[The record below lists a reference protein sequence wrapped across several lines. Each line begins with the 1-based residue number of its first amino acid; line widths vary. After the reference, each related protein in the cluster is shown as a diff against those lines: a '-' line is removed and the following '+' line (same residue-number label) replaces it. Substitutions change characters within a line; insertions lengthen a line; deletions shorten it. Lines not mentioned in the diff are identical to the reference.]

1 MDEYSIMYTYVDD
14 SFRFSA
20 LLRVYDFLIV
30 RSGVTITS
38 LSLFSSPFAERF
50 CVYVFHFS
58 FNIFNIVLSFEF
70 RVSTV
75 TRVSIFNI
83 VFSFEF
89 RVSRVST
96 DFDIQEQFFHDIQN
110 MITTLHVKPFHLF
123 DETFQFL
130 SMLKEML
137 HTFLYIFYK
146 EERRKLRREWIQK
159 QHGHEN
165 FYLNWCCACH

>member
-1 MDEYSIMYTYVDD
+1 MDEYPIMYTHVDD

-20 LLRVYDFLIV
+20 LLRFYDFLK
-30 RSGVTITS
+30 SWPGVTITS
-38 LSLFSSPFAERF
+38 LSLFSSPFAGRF

-83 VFSFEF
+83 VLSFEF

-96 DFDIQEQFFHDIQN
+96 DFDITLDCEECIFQTIEYIGPVFWHILS
-110 MITTLHVKPFHLF
+110 TTKGFLF
-123 DETFQFL
+123 LFSF
-130 SMLKEML
+130 S
-137 HTFLYIFYK
+137 
-146 EERRKLRREWIQK
+146 
-159 QHGHEN
+159 
-165 FYLNWCCACH
+165 